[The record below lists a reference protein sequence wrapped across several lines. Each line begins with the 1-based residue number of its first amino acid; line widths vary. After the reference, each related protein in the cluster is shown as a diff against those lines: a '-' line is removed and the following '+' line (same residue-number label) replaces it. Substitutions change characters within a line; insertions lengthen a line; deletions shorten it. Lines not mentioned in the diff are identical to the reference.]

1 MLARGSQDEQLLFA
15 WERDSAVAP
24 PDGESFEAVRARVS
38 ALVERLAG
46 RHPDQTLVLV
56 SHVGPIKVLLCT
68 ALGAP
73 LTSMYHIFL
82 DPATISVVDWRETR
96 PTVRLLNSHAHLG
109 WEEARW
115 LRL

>member
-1 MLARGSQDEQLLFA
+1 
-15 WERDSAVAP
+15 AVAP
-24 PDGESFEAVRARVS
+24 PDGESFEAVRTRVS
-38 ALVERLAG
+38 ALVERLAA

-82 DPATISVVDWRETR
+82 DPATISVVDWRQTR
-96 PTVRLLNSHAHLG
+96 STVRLLTSHAHLG